1 MNKTY
6 KIGKEILEIVV
17 DEDGSDPREWDNL
30 GKMLCYHD
38 RYDLGDKDLG
48 YDINDYDGWEE
59 MEEAIIK
66 EEKALVILPLYLY
79 DHGGITINT
88 TGFSCPWDS
97 SQIGFIYATEERIK
111 EFMGVKKIGKRL
123 LKKVEKE
130 LINEVKIYD
139 QYLTGDVYGFSI
151 EKVSKCKCCGSESN
165 EHVDSCY
172 GFFGSDFEENG
183 MLDYIDKKWHK
194 KILEDN

>member
-151 EKVSKCKCCGSESN
+151 EKVSKCKCCEVESKK
-165 EHVDSCY
+165 HVDSCY
-172 GFFGSDFEENG
+172 GFYGSDFEENG
-183 MLDYIDKKWHK
+183 MLDQIDKKWHK